1 MRSFLYLRVF
11 GALEQ
16 VGKIGPKYTNQGQ
29 GYTESNSKYST
40 PHFKSNDTQLKC
52 KGHSKV
58 ELYLL

>member
-16 VGKIGPKYTNQGQ
+16 VGEIGPKYPNQGE

-40 PHFKSNDTQLKC
+40 PHFKSNDAQLKC
-52 KGHSKV
+52 KGHLKV
-58 ELYLL
+58 ELYLF